1 MTHPTMHLTKSS
13 QNINY
18 FIPDYKS
25 ITYDFCE
32 ESLGDR
38 FHCSSNLYTDS
49 VARSVFS
56 EPVTALVLTI
66 EPLQSWPSVD
76 AGRKKC
82 FTIKKYNNM
91 LTYTALINELST

>member
-1 MTHPTMHLTKSS
+1 MHLIKSS
-13 QNINY
+13 RNINHVT
-18 FIPDYKS
+18 PDYKC

-32 ESLGDR
+32 ESLGYR
-38 FHCSSNLYTDS
+38 FHCLSNLYTDS

-56 EPVTALVLTI
+56 EPVAALVLTI

-82 FTIKKYNNM
+82 FTIKKKTQPHM
-91 LTYTALINELST
+91 LTYTELINELST